1 MKTILLSLTAAA
13 ALAVAAAPAA
23 AQPWRDHDHDQ
34 AGYDQ
39 PQNLGDE
46 RHHHDGEDWRPA
58 YGQDQRPAY
67 GHDQPVRVEAQDRQ
81 IMRRLY
87 LLDWKVDNSARQ
99 HRISWPDARDLRG
112 ALREVK
118 PIAQRVAT
126 GRADG
131 SERQR
136 VEQTLARVEATLN
149 RYAQN
154 DRHDWRR

>member
-1 MKTILLSLTAAA
+1 MNTILLSLTAAA
-13 ALAVAAAPAA
+13 AALTAAAAPVA
-23 AQPWRDHDHDQ
+23 AQPWHGPDH

-46 RHHHDGEDWRPA
+46 RHHHDGADPHPA
-58 YGQDQRPAY
+58 YGQDPRQTY
-67 GHDQPVRVEAQDRQ
+67 GHDQPVRIHTEDRQ
-81 IMRRLY
+81 LLRNLY
-87 LLDWKVDNSARQ
+87 GLDWKVDNAARQ
-99 HRISWPDARDLRG
+99 HRISWRDARELRG

-118 PIAQRVAT
+118 PLALRVQA

-149 RYAQN
+149 SYAQN